1 MEYQRPGTITAF
13 FAVHREDQLA
23 LGDDADVFGRTAR
36 RTSEG
41 VESDPGNASGY
52 CAIRRTAVERRVRA
66 ASRSAFERR
75 PKPRRNTRAS
85 SPNQMPF
92 ATLTPSRARPA

>member
-1 MEYQRPGTITAF
+1 MEYQRPGTITTF

-23 LGDDADVFGRTAR
+23 LGDDADVFGRTGR

-52 CAIRRTAVERRVRA
+52 CAIRRTAAERRVRA
-66 ASRSAFERR
+66 ASRSACERR
-75 PKPRRNTRAS
+75 AKPRRNTRA
-85 SPNQMPF
+85 PAPKPVPC
-92 ATLTPSRARPA
+92 ATLTPSRAKL